1 VKRHGHRNL
10 NTLCTGS
17 LQRPLR
23 PKVFRVH
30 ERHSKLPKDIQR
42 LTLTVFVAYVI
53 YREAEE
59 GSLVTEAVSFDSLSW
74 CKLPPVQ
81 LEYSLSTAWVQLEY
95 GIYGSDQEG
104 TAISTDQTDH
114 MWQITDC
121 RDLRGPKR
129 QARRRY
135 FELACTELSREPQVT
150 KLHTHI
156 EFQNSWI
163 VTAQKSFKLHK
174 QRVFRISPVS
184 SCLDIVELITCTC
197 APNRRRQSWSILK
210 SGLVGIS
217 RNEFFGPFWT
227 PKLHC
232 FHVKPHSLGLGALAT
247 GDPGLLLQDKT

>member
-1 VKRHGHRNL
+1 M
-10 NTLCTGS
+10 
-17 LQRPLR
+17 
-23 PKVFRVH
+23 FRVH
-30 ERHSKLPKDIQR
+30 ERHRKLPKDIQR

-81 LEYSLSTAWVQLEY
+81 LEYSLSIAYMAPTKKGLPSQQ
-95 GIYGSDQEG
+95 IK
-104 TAISTDQTDH
+104 
-114 MWQITDC
+114 QITC
-121 RDLRGPKR
+121 GPTNKSQTAGISGAQKR

-163 VTAQKSFKLHK
+163 VTVQKSFKLHK

-184 SCLDIVELITCTC
+184 TCLDIVELITCTC
-197 APNRRRQSWSILK
+197 APNRRWQSWSILK

-217 RNEFFGPFWT
+217 RN
-227 PKLHC
+227 
-232 FHVKPHSLGLGALAT
+232 
-247 GDPGLLLQDKT
+247 